1 MKQRIME
8 DLKSAMKSGDKER
21 LSVIRMLKGAIQM
34 EEIAKMHEL
43 TDEEIVPII
52 AKQIKTRKEANVEFA
67 KANRNDLV
75 DKNNAEIEI
84 LNTYMPRMMDEAEK
98 QISYEEN
105 FEVIVKLSNYILPI
119 MLIGILIIGI
129 AFQTDILLALSVVS
143 IIYIYIL
150 ISQYKITK
158 RYYKE

>member
-8 DLKSAMKSGDKER
+8 ELKSAMKSGDKER

-84 LNTYMPRMMDEAEK
+84 LNTYMPRMMDEAE
-98 QISYEEN
+98 IN
-105 FEVIVKLSNYILPI
+105 
-119 MLIGILIIGI
+119 LIIDQVFAKINPTSSNDIGKIMKEI
-129 AFQTDILLALSVVS
+129 APQVRGKADMSLVNS
-143 IIYIYIL
+143 L
-150 ISQYKITK
+150 IKS
-158 RYYKE
+158 RLENL

>member
-84 LNTYMPRMMDEAEK
+84 LNTYMPRMMDEAE
-98 QISYEEN
+98 IN
-105 FEVIVKLSNYILPI
+105 
-119 MLIGILIIGI
+119 LIIDQVFAKINPASSNDIGKIMKEI
-129 AFQTDILLALSVVS
+129 APQVRGKADMSLS
-143 IIYIYIL
+143 L
-150 ISQYKITK
+150 IHI
-158 RYYKE
+158 

>member
-21 LSVIRMLKGAIQM
+21 ISVIRMLKGAIQM

-84 LNTYMPRMMDEAEK
+84 LNTYMPRMMDESE
-98 QISYEEN
+98 IN
-105 FEVIVKLSNYILPI
+105 
-119 MLIGILIIGI
+119 LIIDQVFAKINPTSSNDIGKIMKEI
-129 AFQTDILLALSVVS
+129 APQVREKADMSLVNS
-143 IIYIYIL
+143 L
-150 ISQYKITK
+150 IKS
-158 RYYKE
+158 RLENL